1 LEKTSGHG
9 HLVDWG
15 IHNIDAT
22 RMMLDL
28 GMPRQITAA
37 GGTYQYDGII
47 TTPDTLTVHF
57 EFERLPVVWRHRLWG
72 ATEWDPSVN
81 NGIFLYGEEATIFAS
96 DRQWVVIPK
105 KSPSNREEHDAK
117 TDLGTLQ
124 MENFLAAVRGQAE
137 LACPAEVGYQST
149 ATVQLG
155 MIAYESN
162 SVVQWDAENEQIV
175 ENPAATAL
183 LKREY
188 RSPYVHPYQA

>member
-28 GMPRQITAA
+28 STPKQITAA
-37 GGTYQYDGII
+37 GGVYQYKDVI

-57 EFERLPVVWRHRLWG
+57 EFDQLPVVWRHRLWG
-72 ATEWDPSVN
+72 ATEFTPEIN
-81 NGIFLYGEEATIFAS
+81 NGVLLYGEEATVFVA
-96 DRQWVVIPK
+96 DRKWIVLPK
-105 KSPSNREEHDAK
+105 RKGAEPEEHDAPC
-117 TDLGTLQ
+117 DMGTLQ
-124 MENFLAAVRGQAE
+124 MANFLDAVRGKAP
-137 LACPAEVGYQST
+137 LACPIDEGYKAT

-155 MIAYESN
+155 MIAYESR
-162 SVVQWDAENEQIV
+162 SIVDWDESSEQIL
-175 ENPAATAL
+175 NNQAAAKL

-188 RSPYVHPYQA
+188 RAPWKHPYQG